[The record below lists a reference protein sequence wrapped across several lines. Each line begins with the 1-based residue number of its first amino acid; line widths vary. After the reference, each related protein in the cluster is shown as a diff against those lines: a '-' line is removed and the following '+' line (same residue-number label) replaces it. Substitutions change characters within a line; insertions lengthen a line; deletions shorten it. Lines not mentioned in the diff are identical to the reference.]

1 MKIRSSFTHPEGV
14 SKLYEFYFFCWTQKK
29 IFWRMLVTKQFLVP
43 IDFHCIFFPYYG
55 SQWGPATIWLPTFF
69 KKCCVQQKTEFDA
82 GLEQLNE

>member
-43 IDFHCIFFPYYG
+43 IDFHCIFFHTMEVNG
-55 SQWGPATIWLPTFF
+55 D
-69 KKCCVQQKTEFDA
+69 QQLFGYQHSSKNVVFNKRQN
-82 GLEQLNE
+82 LMQV

>member
-1 MKIRSSFTHPEGV
+1 
-14 SKLYEFYFFCWTQKK
+14 
-29 IFWRMLVTKQFLVP
+29 MLVTKQFLVP